1 MSYRLYKEE
10 TLQHNIQRVVSEEID
25 KCIASLQNLEINEAV
40 HDIRK
45 RLKKIRAVAR
55 LVRKDLGEKKY
66 KSINIYFR
74 DLGRELSRLR
84 DLASHMETIQMLEER
99 YGNHIYT
106 NFFKSINSEL
116 QSERDALEEKLRENQ
131 FFKGYLLDKLE
142 KAKTDLVEWPLSS
155 SEMSIVVPGIQKVY
169 KRGSKALKESYK
181 SADAAVF
188 HEWRKR
194 AKYLW
199 YHLRLLRELW
209 PGLFK
214 KWQHEAHILANY
226 LGDDH
231 DLMILNEKI
240 NSYPDLLKSRE
251 QQEMLQGL
259 IHEMSSNLRLQAH
272 ELGALIYAE
281 KPADFKNRMKKY
293 VKISRF

>member
-25 KCIASLQNLEINEAV
+25 KCIASLQKLEINEAV